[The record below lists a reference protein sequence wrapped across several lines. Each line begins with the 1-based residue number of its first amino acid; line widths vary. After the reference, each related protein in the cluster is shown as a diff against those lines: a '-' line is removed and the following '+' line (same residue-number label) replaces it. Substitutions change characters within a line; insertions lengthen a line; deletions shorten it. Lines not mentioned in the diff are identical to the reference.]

1 MRPFTKRNTAL
12 GLLGMALLTV
22 LAACVVLEASV
33 YCRVDLTRMPLYTL
47 GGKLQYF
54 QADHGRVPET
64 LDELLAKDGPGPYA
78 RPADLL
84 DHWGA
89 PFYYRVLDSKSAALI
104 FTLGR
109 DGLPGG
115 SGADADLH
123 LQIYRQEFR

>member
-1 MRPFTKRNTAL
+1 MRLFIKRKTAL
-12 GLLGMALLTV
+12 GLGLALLAV
-22 LAACVVLEASV
+22 LAACVVLGARV
-33 YCRVDLTRMPLYTL
+33 VCRVDLSRIPLYTL

-54 QADHGRVPET
+54 QADHGRVPQT

-84 DHWGA
+84 DSWGA
-89 PFYYRVLDSKSAALI
+89 PFYYRVLDSKDSALI

-115 SGADADLH
+115 RGADADRH
-123 LQIYRQEFR
+123 VQIHRQEFR